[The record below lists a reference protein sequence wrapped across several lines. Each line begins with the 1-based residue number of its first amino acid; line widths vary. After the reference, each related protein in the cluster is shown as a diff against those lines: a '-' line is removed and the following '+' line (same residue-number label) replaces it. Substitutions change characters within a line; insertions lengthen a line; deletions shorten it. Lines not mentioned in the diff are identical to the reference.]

1 MDYLIV
7 FTALLPV
14 MILLYYIYRKDSLCP
29 EPTGQMVK
37 AFLLGAVS
45 APLSLCISLPLEALG
60 FFTDDVYTVAD
71 SVRCAFWGAAIPEEA
86 AKLLILWLL
95 LRRNRYFDENMDG
108 IVYAVCVSLGF
119 AAVENVEYLFSNYD
133 SFLAVGFSR
142 AIFSV
147 PAHFCFGII
156 MGYYYSLAVFS
167 PASSL
172 RNRLSVYLAPVLA
185 HGLFDSV
192 LFISTVA
199 PSIGLLL
206 LILFLYLCHKLW
218 KFSSSRIR
226 EHLQRDQEG
235 REKEGDVI

>member
-1 MDYLIV
+1 MAYLIL

-14 MILLYYIYRKDSLCP
+14 MILLFYICRKDSLCP

-86 AKLLILWLL
+86 AKLLMLWLV
-95 LRRNRYFDENMDG
+95 LRRNRHFDENMDG

-119 AAVENVEYLFSNYD
+119 AAVENVEYLFANSE
-133 SFLAVGFSR
+133 SFLSVGFSR

-147 PAHFCFGII
+147 PGHFCFGII
-156 MGYYYSLAVFS
+156 MGYYYSLSVFS
-167 PASSL
+167 PSSSL
-172 RNRLSVYLAPVLA
+172 RNRLSVYLAPVIA

-192 LFISTVA
+192 LFVSSVT
-199 PSIGLLL
+199 PSISLLL
-206 LILFLYLCHKLW
+206 FILFLYLCHKLW
-218 KFSSSRIR
+218 KFSSARIR
-226 EHLQRDQEG
+226 ELLQRDQEE
-235 REKEGDVI
+235 REQEC